1 MPSLRFLYF
10 TLFVAFYASTLSA
23 AQPTAPLDPV
33 SPGGSVE
40 SSHVESPCPTFSWGA
55 KSDEGALELVVFQVD
70 PAREDPLIV
79 IQKELSATA
88 RTWTPELSQCLTW
101 GEEYGWF
108 LRRLGQ
114 EGPSPWS
121 EARYFQLPD
130 APTEAQAARA
140 ARVLQRYLAT
150 REGSAANTQF
160 FPKSSAVIGNGA
172 DRGSESLGAGARGN
186 AGGPTGLP
194 DSVKLT
200 GSLKAITRLTAAKAS
215 QIAALRGVK
224 ADTSGEAFG
233 LWGETASS
241 EGDGVAGVA
250 TSNSGDASGVAG
262 QSAAPSGAGV
272 LGTALSG
279 SGPSYGVR
287 GVSSSP
293 DGAGVLAENMAG
305 IGAPDVILGGNV
317 PATLTEAALSYDF
330 PGDTTFNFRNDGD
343 GAMSLEIDDKT
354 VVAQESFCDPNQA
367 IHRFDDEGN
376 PVCIGLPV
384 LYSTAIVNHSLDN
397 VVGVTTS
404 IAEIGGTPVISYYD
418 ATATAL
424 RVASCGSC
432 TGDDETGTVIDG
444 VSGDVGLY
452 SSIAPASDSLPIIS
466 YYDAA
471 NGALKV
477 AKCEGTLD
485 FDCTGNNETITT
497 VDSGGGNDVGQ
508 YTSIAIGADDLP
520 IISYYDATLGALRVA
535 HCNDAACSGT
545 DEALTV
551 VDSGNGNDVGQFT
564 SIAIGNDG
572 LPVFSYWDATAGT
585 LKVAHCNDFA
595 CTQGDETITIIDDG
609 GGDLVGAHSSIA
621 IGADD
626 LPIISYYNSTAA
638 NLEIAHCNDVACTGD
653 DESLSSLTNTSG
665 GLYNSIA
672 ISAGLPVISF
682 YGVQSLDI
690 AHCND
695 VACTGSPEIVSTIDD
710 GGGNNVGLYTAITI
724 IDGAPVI
731 SYHDFDAQALK
742 VADCETASCN

>member
-1 MPSLRFLYF
+1 MPSSLLSYF
-10 TLFVAFYASTLSA
+10 TLFVAFSASTLSA
-23 AQPTAPLDPV
+23 AQPTAPPDPV

-40 SSHVESPCPTFSWGA
+40 SSHIESPCPTFSWGA
-55 KSDEGALELVVFQVD
+55 KSVEGALELVVFQVD
-70 PAREDPLIV
+70 PTHEEPRVV

-88 RTWTPELSQCLTW
+88 RTWTPDLSRCLAW

-108 LRRLGQ
+108 LRRLEKEPG
-114 EGPSPWS
+114 PWS
-121 EARYFQLPD
+121 EPRYFRLPD

-140 ARVLQRYLAT
+140 ATVLRRYLAA
-150 REGSAANTQF
+150 REDSADNTQLGAN
-160 FPKSSAVIGNGA
+160 PSAVIGNVSDQESEFLEAGSHGIA
-172 DRGSESLGAGARGN
+172 DRE
-186 AGGPTGLP
+186 TGVP
-194 DSVKLT
+194 DTVKLT
-200 GSLKAITRLTAAKAS
+200 GSIKAVTRIADAKAS
-215 QIAALRGVK
+215 HSAALRGMK
-224 ADTSGEAFG
+224 ADPSGAAFG

-241 EGDGVAGVA
+241 DGDGVVGIASSG
-250 TSNSGDASGVAG
+250 SGDASGVAG
-262 QSAAPSGAGV
+262 QSAAASGAGV
-272 LGTALSG
+272 LGTALSS

-305 IGAPDVILGGNV
+305 IGTPDLVLGGNV

-343 GAMSLEIDDKT
+343 GSMSLEIDDKT
-354 VVAQESFCDPNQA
+354 VVAQETFCDPNQA

-444 VSGDVGLY
+444 VSGDAGLF
-452 SSIAPASDSLPIIS
+452 SSITPASDGLPIIS

-485 FDCTGNNETITT
+485 FDCTGNDETITT

-520 IISYYDATLGALRVA
+520 IISYYDATLGALKVA

-545 DEALTV
+545 NEALTV
-551 VDSGNGNDVGQFT
+551 VDSGNGNDVGHFT
-564 SIAIGNDG
+564 SIAIGNDD
-572 LPVFSYWDATAGT
+572 LPVISYWDATAGS

-595 CTQGDETITIIDDG
+595 CTQGDETITIVDDG
-609 GGDLVGAHSSIA
+609 GGDTVGAHSSIA

-626 LPIISYYNSTAA
+626 LPIISYYNSTTA
-638 NLEIAHCNDVACTGD
+638 NLEIAHCNDLACTGG

-672 ISAGLPVISF
+672 INGGLPVISY

-731 SYHDFDAQALK
+731 SYHDFDAQVLK